1 MSYNIGKLI
10 RRVPVYILLWSCL
23 ILFVGPF
30 LWIVSTSLKQ
40 DSQLF
45 TDPLN
50 LLPHP
55 LVWSNYPDAIE
66 RSSFWNLLKNTIV
79 VTFFT
84 TLGVVV
90 TCPLVAYSLA
100 KLRWKGR
107 SVLFAVTV
115 SVMMVPTQVTMIP
128 EFILFHKLGWIG
140 TILPIIIQ
148 PVFGVPVYIFMLRQF
163 FLGLPTELQEAARID
178 GASELR
184 IYAQIMLPAA
194 LPAVLSAGL
203 FQFMGSWNDFLGPL
217 LYLNDP
223 AQYTLSLGLQQ
234 FQSDETMEWSLLMAA
249 SICMTLPLVV
259 LYFLL
264 QKTFIQGIT
273 FTGIKG

>member
-1 MSYNIGKLI
+1 MSHNIGKLI

-23 ILFVGPF
+23 IVFIGPF
-30 LWIVSTSLKQ
+30 LWIVSTSFKQ

>member
-1 MSYNIGKLI
+1 MSHNIGKLI
-10 RRVPVYILLWSCL
+10 RRVPVYILLGSCL
-23 ILFVGPF
+23 ILFIGPF
-30 LWIVSTSLKQ
+30 LWIVSTSFKQ

-45 TDPLN
+45 TDPLS

-66 RSSFWNLLKNTIV
+66 RSSFWNLLKNTVV

-107 SVLFAVTV
+107 SVLFAVTI

-184 IYAQIMLPAA
+184 IYAQIMLRAA

-203 FQFMGSWNDFLGPL
+203 FQFMSSWNDFLGPL